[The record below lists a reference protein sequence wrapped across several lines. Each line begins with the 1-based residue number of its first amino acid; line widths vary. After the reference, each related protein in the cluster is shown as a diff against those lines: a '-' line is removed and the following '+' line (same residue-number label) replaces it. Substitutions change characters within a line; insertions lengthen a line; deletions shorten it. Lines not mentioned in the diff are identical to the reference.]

1 MGWRSSSTFLAMPI
15 LALTAALLLAPSL
28 ALGTLPTHSSPYS
41 LSWSAQFSEQFRAGH
56 LYPRWL
62 SHSFSGLGAPT
73 FYFYPPLSFWIDAL
87 VSAASFNS
95 LSVSYRLSVT
105 SFLALWA
112 SGIAMYAWLRHE
124 TSRETAALVG
134 AIAFMAAP
142 YHLFD
147 HYIRGAFAEFTAYAV
162 VPMVMLT
169 LRLCAERRRNGPVLL
184 ALAYAALLMTHLPTA
199 ALMTVTLMPAYLL
212 FRSCRLG
219 LWGGALDL
227 IARVAFGV
235 MLGIGLAAIYIVPA
249 LTLQQWVS
257 TDILWAP
264 QHRPDSWL
272 LLSPERWVAPSL
284 MRIVGSLS
292 MSAALLAVG
301 ICIAL
306 PLAPPDKGRRYEL
319 GFWAIATLTVVAL
332 MAGLFPWFWSLPGVK
347 DVQFPWRLLS
357 MIEFSVITGLCLS
370 RIRELKQGLDYELG
384 AVAIA
389 MGAGAAVWLLSI
401 APALT
406 HDAVGR
412 IAITLNDAPLRQF
425 EAAEYLPRGYGS
437 RAGGLPDYENDPLPG
452 VPTISCEP
460 AAIVCR
466 AKELPFGELMIEI
479 ESQAATTAVLRR
491 FSFPT
496 WRIEPALP
504 ISATA
509 DQKLVSFI
517 APPGRIAARLIRT
530 STAEEWWGAMIS
542 GVSLILLSATAM
554 HTALRSRSSAYR

>member
-1 MGWRSSSTFLAMPI
+1 MGKEVQIQRHVKRATGVKRLAAATMGWRSSSTFLAMPI

-219 LWGGALDL
+219 LWVGALDL

-264 QHRPDSWL
+264 QHRPGSWL

-292 MSAALLAVG
+292 MSAVAACGRYMHRPAARAARQGEAVRAWVLG
-301 ICIAL
+301 HSDL
-306 PLAPPDKGRRYEL
+306 DGRC
-319 GFWAIATLTVVAL
+319 A
-332 MAGLFPWFWSLPGVK
+332 
-347 DVQFPWRLLS
+347 
-357 MIEFSVITGLCLS
+357 
-370 RIRELKQGLDYELG
+370 
-384 AVAIA
+384 
-389 MGAGAAVWLLSI
+389 
-401 APALT
+401 
-406 HDAVGR
+406 HGR
-412 IAITLNDAPLRQF
+412 
-425 EAAEYLPRGYGS
+425 
-437 RAGGLPDYENDPLPG
+437 
-452 VPTISCEP
+452 TIS
-460 AAIVCR
+460 
-466 AKELPFGELMIEI
+466 L
-479 ESQAATTAVLRR
+479 VLVTSRR
-491 FSFPT
+491 SRTFSF
-496 WRIEPALP
+496 R
-504 ISATA
+504 
-509 DQKLVSFI
+509 
-517 APPGRIAARLIRT
+517 
-530 STAEEWWGAMIS
+530 S
-542 GVSLILLSATAM
+542 GSC
-554 HTALRSRSSAYR
+554 R